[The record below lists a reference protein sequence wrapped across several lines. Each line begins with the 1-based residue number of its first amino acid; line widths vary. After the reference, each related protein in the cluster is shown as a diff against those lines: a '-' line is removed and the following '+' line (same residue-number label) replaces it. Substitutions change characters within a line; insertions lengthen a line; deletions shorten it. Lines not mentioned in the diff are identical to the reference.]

1 MNDSSL
7 LAQLYWI
14 WSSLNKLFLLDNSFS
29 LMLPSECECKS
40 KTLNVLPALYHIT
53 LYPTPHTALSIFS
66 ERSLASLIWCTTSY
80 RDFLSKSLLQRMMG
94 LSEIDDFLPRAIV
107 KKLFAAGELKSN
119 DQAKIAE
126 LAIKE
131 LSLSIT
137 LLEQCVKHFE
147 KLKILATVLSEMRSK
162 DRARK
167 RDECETK
174 TYSDYN

>member
-1 MNDSSL
+1 M
-7 LAQLYWI
+7 YY
-14 WSSLNKLFLLDNSFS
+14 FLLG
-29 LMLPSECECKS
+29 LPIEISATKDDG
-40 KTLNVLPALYHIT
+40 T
-53 LYPTPHTALSIFS
+53 
-66 ERSLASLIWCTTSY
+66 ER
-80 RDFLSKSLLQRMMG
+80 D
-94 LSEIDDFLPRAIV
+94 IDDFLPRAIV

-119 DQAKIAE
+119 DQAKIGE

-147 KLKILATVLSEMRSK
+147 KLKILATVLSEMRSN

-167 RDECETK
+167 RDERETK